1 MSSSPTSKTQS
12 RPPSSSANRT
22 QPKKPTPQA
31 RSTQASQAR
40 QATTTPKPA
49 TTGSGAAQKP
59 ADAGNANGTQKSG
72 PAPTTQG
79 TTPKDGAQVSQ
90 AAKETAQES
99 GANLSSMFKGV
110 QDWADKGVEAAKKMV
125 PKEVQEAMGGAWDKG
140 VEIAGKVQ
148 EGLKTGQQLADLV
161 GGLKKDGL
169 TPQNMDKLNSV
180 LARIDSPEAAQ
191 KLFKEH
197 PEFAEALR
205 GLGGDKLNQLFN
217 QTGQNMRDCQTVYN
231 ILGKDKLGGEDG
243 RVTTGDSWAI
253 SNGAMQDPSFRNMAK
268 WAAISQLQKDG
279 RRFAARFA
287 ANHPRLADRVVQ
299 RRGPGEMASRLN
311 ESLGTLGLNGRQENN
326 HRNLSYQEL
335 NAAAQAGQRLMGNQ
349 NPQTLNQM
357 VQQGVWCPQPT
368 PTMQGVQ
375 NQARQ
380 QAQQAMQGRPLG
392 DSDFVQGALEGT
404 IRSIPDW
411 ANGNHQEGVRKYWE
425 ANGHVHN
432 LLLGL
437 GVDGR

>member
-1 MSSSPTSKTQS
+1 MATKTNATQS
-12 RPPSSSANRT
+12 TRPTNNAPAR
-22 QPKKPTPQA
+22 KPTTPNRA
-31 RSTQASQAR
+31 SQASQAR
-40 QATTTPKPA
+40 QATTNKPA
-49 TTGSGAAQKP
+49 QASGTAQKP
-59 ADAGNANGTQKSG
+59 AATTAANNTAKAAATNASQKPTPGTDQ
-72 PAPTTQG
+72 
-79 TTPKDGAQVSQ
+79 AQVSQ
-90 AAKETAQES
+90 AGKESSTGS
-99 GANLSSMFKGV
+99 GAGPNLGSMMESV
-110 QDWADKGVEAAKKMV
+110 QDWAGKGVDAARKV
-125 PKEVQEAMGGAWDKG
+125 LPQGVQDAMSGAWDKG
-140 VEIAGKVQ
+140 KEIAGKVQ
-148 EGLKTGQQLADLV
+148 EGIKTGQQLTDLV
-161 GGLKKDGL
+161 SGLKKDGL
-169 TPQNMDKLNSV
+169 TPQNMDRLNSV
-180 LARIDSPEAAQ
+180 LDKIDSPEAAQ

-231 ILGKDKLGGEDG
+231 ILGKNKLGGEDG

-253 SNGAMQDPSFRNMAK
+253 SNGAMEDGSFRNMAK
-268 WAAISQLQKDG
+268 NAAISQLRKDG

-299 RRGPGEMASRLN
+299 RRGPGEMAGRLN
-311 ESLGTLGLNGRQENN
+311 ESLGSLGLHGRQDNT
-326 HRNLSYQEL
+326 HRDLSYQEL
-335 NAAAQAGQRLMGNQ
+335 NAAAQAGQRLMGNK

-357 VQQGVWCPQPT
+357 VQQGVWCPQPN
-368 PTMQGVQ
+368 PTMQGIQ

-392 DSDFVQGALEGT
+392 ESDFVQGALEGT